1 MIIQSQRSCFGQ
13 SENSLIVQASG
24 GTGNNYVYLWSNQI
38 ETITNNQLAAGVYS
52 VTVTDEAGCTHVSSA
67 TAVDLEPIT
76 AVLSQTPPACFGEM
90 SGSIEVISLTG
101 GSGMDNLANYTATWS
116 TIPIQSGYIASGLNG
131 SSSYQVTVTDSS
143 GCSAIFTEFL
153 NEPQQIQVE
162 LDINPVSCSGAQDGM
177 LSIIQTSGGVGTI
190 SYQWDPLLGGG
201 QQTTL
206 TNVAAGSY
214 VLRLEDTNACI
225 RDTLISVNEPLPISI
240 QFLQILEPKCAGD
253 TNGQIEATATG
264 GNGGFF
270 YSWNNGSNSEENTMI
285 GAGLHVVTVT
295 DIQGC
300 TNTAELMLQEPE
312 PLIFDLA
319 FKNPDCSNKSNGE
332 IEVVAMGGSVPYQ
345 YALNNGPYQSSPVFG
360 PLAQG
365 SYLVSLRD
373 VNGCLFTETTGLEN
387 PDAITIDLGDDVTIN
402 LGESVNLQ
410 ATITGPPPTS
420 IIWKAPYDGTL
431 SCLDCLNPT
440 SMPKFTIT
448 YTVIGT
454 SEKGCETSDN
464 ITVFVIPKRTVLIPT
479 AFTPN
484 GDGSNDL
491 LLVHGVEGI
500 LIKSFQVFD
509 RWGEKLF
516 ETSNFLINNSNI
528 GWDGTFRGG
537 EMNSGVYIWTLEVEH
552 LDGLSETLSGQ
563 TTLIR

>member
-1 MIIQSQRSCFGQ
+1 
-13 SENSLIVQASG
+13 
-24 GTGNNYVYLWSNQI
+24 
-38 ETITNNQLAAGVYS
+38 
-52 VTVTDEAGCTHVSSA
+52 
-67 TAVDLEPIT
+67 
-76 AVLSQTPPACFGEM
+76 
-90 SGSIEVISLTG
+90 
-101 GSGMDNLANYTATWS
+101 
-116 TIPIQSGYIASGLNG
+116 
-131 SSSYQVTVTDSS
+131 
-143 GCSAIFTEFL
+143 
-153 NEPQQIQVE
+153 
-162 LDINPVSCSGAQDGM
+162 
-177 LSIIQTSGGVGTI
+177 
-190 SYQWDPLLGGG
+190 
-201 QQTTL
+201 
-206 TNVAAGSY
+206 
-214 VLRLEDTNACI
+214 
-225 RDTLISVNEPLPISI
+225 
-240 QFLQILEPKCAGD
+240 
-253 TNGQIEATATG
+253 
-264 GNGGFF
+264 
-270 YSWNNGSNSEENTMI
+270 MI

-373 VNGCLFTETTGLEN
+373 VNGCLFTETTILEN